1 MTIIAGYLATPE
13 GEAAVQRAGE
23 EAILRQQALVVVDM
37 SSDRVLID
45 ERSLPAVLE
54 AVRQRLVDAGLEFH
68 LASSTVL
75 DPDDAII
82 RTAQRRNAELIVI
95 GLRSRN
101 PVGKLLFGS
110 VGQNVLLHADC
121 PVLVVKVPE

>member
-13 GEAAVQRAGE
+13 GEAAVQRASE

-75 DPDDAII
+75 DPDDAIV

>member
-23 EAILRQQALVVVDM
+23 EAILRRHSLVVVDM
-37 SSDRVLID
+37 SSHRVLVD
-45 ERSLPAVLE
+45 ERSLPAEVE
-54 AVRQRLVDAGLEFH
+54 AARQHVVDAGLEFH
-68 LASSTVL
+68 LEPPTVL
-75 DPDDAII
+75 DPDDAIV
-82 RTAQRRNAELIVI
+82 RTAQRRGAELIVI

-121 PVLVVKVPE
+121 AVLVVKVPE

>member
-1 MTIIAGYLATPE
+1 MEFEAG
-13 GEAAVQRAGE
+13 
-23 EAILRQQALVVVDM
+23 VDKTLT
-37 SSDRVLID
+37 D
-45 ERSLPAVLE
+45 
-54 AVRQRLVDAGLEFH
+54 GLEFH

-75 DPDDAII
+75 DPDDAIV

>member
-23 EAILRQQALVVVDM
+23 EAILRRRSLVVVDM
-37 SSDRVLID
+37 SSHRVLVD
-45 ERSLPAVLE
+45 ERSLPAEVE
-54 AVRQRLVDAGLEFH
+54 AVRQHVVDAGLDFH
-68 LASSTVL
+68 LAAPTVL
-75 DPDDAII
+75 DPDNAIV
-82 RTAQRRNAELIVI
+82 RTAQRRGAELIVI

-110 VGQNVLLHADC
+110 VAQSVILHADC
-121 PVLVVKVPE
+121 AVLVVKLPE

>member
-23 EAILRQQALVVVDM
+23 EAILRRRSLVVVDM
-37 SSDRVLID
+37 SSHRVLVD
-45 ERSLPAVLE
+45 ERSLPAEVE
-54 AVRQRLVDAGLEFH
+54 AVRQHVVDAGLEFH
-68 LASSTVL
+68 LEPPTVL
-75 DPDDAII
+75 DPDDAIV
-82 RTAQRRNAELIVI
+82 RTAQRRGADLIVI

-110 VGQNVLLHADC
+110 VAQSVILHADC
-121 PVLVVKVPE
+121 AVLVVKLPE

>member
-23 EAILRQQALVVVDM
+23 EAFLRRRSLWVVDM
-37 SSDRVLID
+37 STQRVLVD
-45 ERSLPAVLE
+45 EGSLPAEVK
-54 AVRQRLVDAGLEFH
+54 AVRQHVVDAGLEFH
-68 LASSTVL
+68 LEPPTVL
-75 DPDDAII
+75 DPDDAIV
-82 RTAQRRNAELIVI
+82 RTAQRRGGELIVI

-110 VGQNVLLHADC
+110 VAQSVILHADC
-121 PVLVVKVPE
+121 PVLVVKLPE

>member
-23 EAILRQQALVVVDM
+23 EAILRNRSLVVVDM
-37 SSDRVLID
+37 SPHRVLVD
-45 ERSLPAVLE
+45 EGSLPADVE
-54 AVRQRLVDAGLEFH
+54 AVRQHVVDAGLEFH
-68 LASSTVL
+68 LAAPTVL
-75 DPDDAII
+75 DPDDAIV
-82 RTAQRRNAELIVI
+82 RTAQRRGGELIVI

-110 VGQNVLLHADC
+110 VAQSVILHADC
-121 PVLVVKVPE
+121 AVLVVKLPE

>member
-13 GEAAVQRAGE
+13 GEAAVQRASE

-45 ERSLPAVLE
+45 ERSLPPDVE
-54 AVRQRLVDAGLEFH
+54 AVRQQVVDAGLEFH
-68 LASSTVL
+68 LASPTAL
-75 DPDDAII
+75 DPDDAIV
-82 RTAQRRNAELIVI
+82 RTAQRRNAALVVI

>member
-23 EAILRQQALVVVDM
+23 EAILRHQALVVVDM
-37 SSDRVLID
+37 SSDRVLVD
-45 ERSLPAVLE
+45 EQSLPAEVD
-54 AVRQRLVDAGLEFH
+54 AVRQHLVDAGLEFH
-68 LASSTVL
+68 LEPSTVL
-75 DPDDAII
+75 DPDDAIV
-82 RTAQRRNAELIVI
+82 RTAQRRNADLIII

-101 PVGKLLFGS
+101 PVGTLLFGS

-121 PVLVVKVPE
+121 AVLVVKVPE

>member
-23 EAILRQQALVVVDM
+23 EAILRRRSLVVVDM
-37 SSDRVLID
+37 SSHRVLVD
-45 ERSLPAVLE
+45 EQSLPAEVE
-54 AVRQRLVDAGLEFH
+54 AVRQHVVDAGLDFH
-68 LASSTVL
+68 LAAPTVL
-75 DPDDAII
+75 DPDDAIV
-82 RTAQRRNAELIVI
+82 RTAQRRGAELIVI

-110 VGQNVLLHADC
+110 VAQSVILHADC
-121 PVLVVKVPE
+121 AVLVVKLPE

>member
-1 MTIIAGYLATPE
+1 MTVIAGYLATPE
-13 GEAAVQRAGE
+13 GKAAVQRAGE
-23 EAILRQQALVVVDM
+23 EAVLRHQSLVVVDM